1 MKQYIKNKI
10 IKSNLTM
17 KGEHISESE
26 KKQFISF
33 LTRLNHVSIV
43 FRCLG
48 NEYIY
53 KQYNTSIDNIPILSE
68 FIFLYGDKAKLFY
81 EKLDNRIHNLY
92 IDDTLNG
99 TMEFI
104 YNKIQKVFVQLNLKS
119 ERTKE
124 KVGILVKKN
133 PVFLAY
139 WRHMTKEK
147 WLNEIANLSK
157 LKKVQLKDYY
167 VALLHT
173 VGLAGYGRNSYFLST
188 SESYNIEK
196 VMGLKQ
202 KYIELVGWASPKLGV
217 FSKSRFNKTA
227 DVITIVR

>member
-202 KYIELVGWASPKLGV
+202 KYIEPQIRNL
-217 FSKSRFNKTA
+217 
-227 DVITIVR
+227 

>member
-188 SESYNIEK
+188 SESYN
-196 VMGLKQ
+196 
-202 KYIELVGWASPKLGV
+202 P
-217 FSKSRFNKTA
+217 
-227 DVITIVR
+227 

>member
-81 EKLDNRIHNLY
+81 EKLDN
-92 IDDTLNG
+92 
-99 TMEFI
+99 
-104 YNKIQKVFVQLNLKS
+104 LKS
-119 ERTKE
+119 ATYR
-124 KVGILVKKN
+124 V
-133 PVFLAY
+133 
-139 WRHMTKEK
+139 
-147 WLNEIANLSK
+147 
-157 LKKVQLKDYY
+157 
-167 VALLHT
+167 
-173 VGLAGYGRNSYFLST
+173 
-188 SESYNIEK
+188 
-196 VMGLKQ
+196 
-202 KYIELVGWASPKLGV
+202 
-217 FSKSRFNKTA
+217 
-227 DVITIVR
+227 

>member
-188 SESYNIEK
+188 SESYN
-196 VMGLKQ
+196 
-202 KYIELVGWASPKLGV
+202 
-217 FSKSRFNKTA
+217 
-227 DVITIVR
+227 

>member
-1 MKQYIKNKI
+1 
-10 IKSNLTM
+10 
-17 KGEHISESE
+17 
-26 KKQFISF
+26 
-33 LTRLNHVSIV
+33 
-43 FRCLG
+43 
-48 NEYIY
+48 
-53 KQYNTSIDNIPILSE
+53 
-68 FIFLYGDKAKLFY
+68 
-81 EKLDNRIHNLY
+81 
-92 IDDTLNG
+92 
-99 TMEFI
+99 MEFI

-217 FSKSRFNKTA
+217 FSKVGLIKQLMLLNSVAFLLWMELYSQNRK
-227 DVITIVR
+227 R

>member
-188 SESYNIEK
+188 SESYN
-196 VMGLKQ
+196 M
-202 KYIELVGWASPKLGV
+202 SPL
-217 FSKSRFNKTA
+217 
-227 DVITIVR
+227 

>member
-217 FSKSRFNKTA
+217 FSLNSATL
-227 DVITIVR
+227 

>member
-104 YNKIQKVFVQLNLKS
+104 YNKIQKAFVQLNLKS

-217 FSKSRFNKTA
+217 FSKQ
-227 DVITIVR
+227 

>member
-1 MKQYIKNKI
+1 M
-10 IKSNLTM
+10 
-17 KGEHISESE
+17 
-26 KKQFISF
+26 
-33 LTRLNHVSIV
+33 
-43 FRCLG
+43 
-48 NEYIY
+48 
-53 KQYNTSIDNIPILSE
+53 
-68 FIFLYGDKAKLFY
+68 
-81 EKLDNRIHNLY
+81 Y

-227 DVITIVR
+227 DVIKQCGFPVVDGAVFPEQKEITLKCGLLPHFIIGYFYEGGFEVNPAIFDTQDYSHAVKEGVVVNQSSFSEKIKNMNYRSTFLFCDDIYFQID

>member
-173 VGLAGYGRNSYFLST
+173 VGLA
-188 SESYNIEK
+188 
-196 VMGLKQ
+196 
-202 KYIELVGWASPKLGV
+202 
-217 FSKSRFNKTA
+217 
-227 DVITIVR
+227 

>member
-188 SESYNIEK
+188 SESYNIPQIRN
-196 VMGLKQ
+196 L
-202 KYIELVGWASPKLGV
+202 
-217 FSKSRFNKTA
+217 
-227 DVITIVR
+227 

>member
-104 YNKIQKVFVQLNLKS
+104 YNKIQKVFVNTALN
-119 ERTKE
+119 
-124 KVGILVKKN
+124 
-133 PVFLAY
+133 
-139 WRHMTKEK
+139 
-147 WLNEIANLSK
+147 
-157 LKKVQLKDYY
+157 
-167 VALLHT
+167 
-173 VGLAGYGRNSYFLST
+173 
-188 SESYNIEK
+188 
-196 VMGLKQ
+196 
-202 KYIELVGWASPKLGV
+202 
-217 FSKSRFNKTA
+217 
-227 DVITIVR
+227 

>member
-202 KYIELVGWASPKLGV
+202 KYIELVGWASPKLG
-217 FSKSRFNKTA
+217 
-227 DVITIVR
+227 IL

>member
-202 KYIELVGWASPKLGV
+202 KYIELQIPNQEVKYIFRTKILKWVLE
-217 FSKSRFNKTA
+217 
-227 DVITIVR
+227 IEE

>member
-217 FSKSRFNKTA
+217 FS
-227 DVITIVR
+227 

>member
-173 VGLAGYGRNSYFLST
+173 VGLAGDGRNSYFLST
-188 SESYNIEK
+188 SESY
-196 VMGLKQ
+196 
-202 KYIELVGWASPKLGV
+202 
-217 FSKSRFNKTA
+217 
-227 DVITIVR
+227 

>member
-10 IKSNLTM
+10 IKSKLTM
-17 KGEHISESE
+17 KGEYISESE
-26 KKQFISF
+26 KEQFISF
-33 LTRLNHVSIV
+33 LTKLNHVSII

-48 NEYIY
+48 NEYIH

-81 EKLDNRIHNLY
+81 EKLDNRIHNLH

-104 YNKIQKVFVQLNLKS
+104 YNKIQKVFVQLDLKS

-133 PVFLAY
+133 PVFLEY

-173 VGLAGYGRNSYFLST
+173 VGLAGYGRNSYFYQLP
-188 SESYNIEK
+188 N
-196 VMGLKQ
+196 
-202 KYIELVGWASPKLGV
+202 LV
-217 FSKSRFNKTA
+217 
-227 DVITIVR
+227 I

>member
-173 VGLAGYGRNSYFLST
+173 IGLAGYGRNSYFLST

-196 VMGLKQ
+196 VMGL
-202 KYIELVGWASPKLGV
+202 
-217 FSKSRFNKTA
+217 
-227 DVITIVR
+227 